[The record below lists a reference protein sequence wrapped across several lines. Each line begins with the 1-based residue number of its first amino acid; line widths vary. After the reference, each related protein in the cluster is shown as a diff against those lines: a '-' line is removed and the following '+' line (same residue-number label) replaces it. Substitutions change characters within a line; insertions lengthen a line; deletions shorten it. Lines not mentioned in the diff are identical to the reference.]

1 MRRRFPRVDARPITF
16 LTDYGEADGFAGVCR
31 AVIAKIAP
39 KAPVID
45 LSHGIA
51 SYDVRQGALA
61 LAGMLP
67 FAAAG
72 VHLAVVDPGVGG
84 SRRAVVVRTAEQE
97 RVLVGPD
104 NGLLSLAAERFG
116 GVVEAF
122 DISRSP
128 VRLEPVSDTFHGR
141 DLFAPVAA
149 HAALGTPLV
158 ELGEPFDPGSLIRL
172 KLAGPQVIAGRRLT
186 AEVVDVDRFG
196 NVGLWASPENAE
208 KAGLRRGERLRI
220 TARGRSGEGVYTA
233 TFAEVEV
240 GETLVYVDAVGALSL
255 AVNQG
260 SAATKFEL
268 SPGETISLT
277 VM

>member
-1 MRRRFPRVDARPITF
+1 MGRPITF
-16 LTDYGEADGFAGVCR
+16 LSDYGETDGFAGVCR

-39 KAPVID
+39 EATVID
-45 LSHGIA
+45 LSHGIVRH
-51 SYDVRQGALA
+51 DVRQGAVA

-67 FAAAG
+67 FAPAG

-84 SRRAVVVRTAEQE
+84 SRRAAAVRTAEQE

-116 GVVEAF
+116 GAVEAVE
-122 DISRSP
+122 ISRSP
-128 VRLEPVSDTFHGR
+128 VRLEPVSTTFHGR

-149 HAALGTPLV
+149 HAALAAPLND
-158 ELGEPFDPGSLIRL
+158 LGEPFDPSSLVHL
-172 KLAGPQVIAGRRLT
+172 KLGGPTVKAGLRLT

-196 NVGLWASPENAE
+196 NVGLWATPDDAE
-208 KAGLRRGERLRI
+208 KAGLRRGEKLRI
-220 TARGRSGEGVYTA
+220 TAPGHSDEARYA
-233 TFAEVEV
+233 TTFESVEI

-260 SAATKFEL
+260 SAATKLGL
-268 SPGETISLT
+268 SSGETVSLT